1 MSELILM
8 DISKPNAH
16 QHVVMVVDD
25 NPDNLNVVADL
36 LSTHYSIRA
45 VPSGYRALEL
55 LEQNSLPDLILL
67 DVMMPGM
74 DGYQVLKRI
83 KDMPAARDI
92 PIIFLTAL
100 DSTRDE
106 EMGLDAGAVDYITKP
121 IRPSILMARVKTH
134 LELKEARDRLDAHND
149 DLEGEVAR
157 RMAENEQIKNVGIRA
172 LARLAETRDK
182 ETGRHILRT
191 SLYVRTLAKILQKM
205 PMFQLELTD
214 KAIELIANSTPL
226 HDIGKVGIPD
236 HILQKPGKLT
246 EEEWVIMKTHAELG
260 ARAIEMAEKDSETS
274 LSFFQVGKDIAHWH
288 HEKWDGS
295 GYPDGLKW
303 NEIPLSAK
311 LMAIADVFDALV
323 SARVYKEAFGFDKAK
338 EIMTA
343 GRGNHFDPVLLDE
356 FLKHYDEFVAIAT
369 RYRETSAPESTG
381 G

>member
-1 MSELILM
+1 M
-8 DISKPNAH
+8 DTLKINP
-16 QHVVMVVDD
+16 QQPVVMVVDD

-36 LSTHYSIRA
+36 LSTNYSIRA

-55 LEQNSLPDLILL
+55 LEQNTLPDLILL

-83 KDMPAARDI
+83 KEMSAARNI

-121 IRPSILMARVKTH
+121 IRPSILLARVKTH
-134 LELKEARDRLDAHND
+134 LELKEARDRLDKHNE
-149 DLEGEVAR
+149 DLEGEVAK
-157 RMAENEQIKNVGIRA
+157 RMEENELIKNVGIRA

-191 SLYVRTLAKILQKM
+191 SLYVRTLGKILQKM

-214 KAIELIANSTPL
+214 KAIDLIANSTPL
-226 HDIGKVGIPD
+226 HNIGKVGIPD

-246 EEEWVIMKTHAELG
+246 EEEWAIMKTHAELG
-260 ARAIEMAEKDSETS
+260 AHAIEQAEADSETS
-274 LSFFQVGKDIAHWH
+274 LTFLQIGKEIAHWH

-323 SARVYKEAFGFDKAK
+323 SARVYKEAFSFEDAK
-338 EIMTA
+338 KIMTA
-343 GRGNHFDPVLLDE
+343 GRGNHFDPVLLDA
-356 FLKHYDEFVAIAT
+356 FLAHYDEFVEIAT
-369 RYRETSAPESTG
+369 LHKEGSLPIH
-381 G
+381 

>member
-1 MSELILM
+1 M
-8 DISKPNAH
+8 DISKPNAQ
-16 QHVVMVVDD
+16 QHVIMVVDD

-36 LSTHYSIRA
+36 LSAHYSIRA

-134 LELKEARDRLDAHND
+134 LELKEVRDHLNKQND
-149 DLEGEVAR
+149 DLEGEVSR

-214 KAIELIANSTPL
+214 KAIDLIANSTPL

-246 EEEWVIMKTHAELG
+246 DEEWDIMKTHAELG
-260 ARAIEMAEKDSETS
+260 ARAIEMAEKDSEIS

-343 GRGNHFDPVLLDE
+343 GRGNHFDPVLLDA
-356 FLKHYDEFVAIAT
+356 FLAHYDEFVAIAT
-369 RYRETSAPESTG
+369 HYREDNSAV
-381 G
+381 